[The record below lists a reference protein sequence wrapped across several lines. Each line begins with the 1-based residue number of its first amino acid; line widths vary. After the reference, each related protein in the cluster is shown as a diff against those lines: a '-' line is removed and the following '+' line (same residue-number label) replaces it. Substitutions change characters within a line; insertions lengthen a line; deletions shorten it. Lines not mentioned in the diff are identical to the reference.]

1 MSKVFNLSTPSDYE
15 LYHLKFGRGAL
26 VIAIEKEDCLKTAKE
41 WEIQEQKLFEDYRN
55 KVRPLKKELNEL
67 EKRLMKIRSGVRKF
81 NQPPTAEELNVSD
94 RIESLREEIKVLHYV
109 KREYRSNLQLAMFY
123 AQDVSFHNDSFTRID
138 KVNNI
143 EETDSHVI
151 IELAFKDRLVR
162 HNAYHDSILS
172 CNPGYKFNDKMRS
185 NLVSGI
191 VKRIIPISSVTLEI
205 ISRD

>member
-1 MSKVFNLSTPSDYE
+1 MSKIFNLSALSDYE

-26 VIAIEKEDCLKTAKE
+26 VIAIEKEDCIKTASE
-41 WEIQEQKLFEDYRN
+41 WEIREEKLFEDYRN

-67 EKRLMKIRSGVRKF
+67 ANRLMQIRSGVRKM
-81 NQPPTAEELNVSD
+81 NQPPTTEELNITD
-94 RIESLREEIKVLHYV
+94 RIEFLREEIKVLHYV

-138 KVNNI
+138 KVKNI
-143 EETDSHVI
+143 DETDSHVI
-151 IELAFKDRLVR
+151 IELEFKDGLVR
-162 HNAYHDSILS
+162 HNTYHDSILS
-172 CNPGYKFNDKMRS
+172 CNPGYKINDKTWS

-205 ISRD
+205 VSRD